1 MNQEK
6 VNNLELPDITD
17 IDSGEIKK
25 LILYNSHHFFNE
37 VILQLHKA
45 TGFDLQHCEQIA
57 LIAHYKGKAIV
68 KSAPIEELRRI
79 DSVLKEIGLIT
90 AIE

>member
-1 MNQEK
+1 MEK
-6 VNNLELPDITD
+6 EKISNIELPDIAD
-17 IDSGEIKK
+17 IDSGRVKK
-25 LILYNSHHFFNE
+25 LILFNSHHFFNE

-68 KSAPIEELRRI
+68 KSAPVEELKRI
-79 DSVLKEIGLIT
+79 DAVLKEIGLIT

>member
-1 MNQEK
+1 MDKEK
-6 VNNLELPDITD
+6 ISNLELPDVTD
-17 IDSGEIKK
+17 LDFGTIKK
-25 LILYNSHHFFNE
+25 LILYNSHHFFSD
-37 VILQLHKA
+37 VIIQLHKA

-68 KSAPIEELRRI
+68 KSAPVEELKKI
-79 DSVLKEIGLIT
+79 DLVLKEIGLIT